1 MNELDDQ
8 LRQRLRRAYEAKGPA
23 AADRERMLAALE
35 TTIAAGGLAGSLTA
49 AAKGGFKAALLSH
62 PIAATVVGLGAGC
75 VLAASV
81 WLSRSE
87 PRASMP
93 PAPASSAAER
103 LVAPPSTAAE
113 LVPSPPQAELHRNEV
128 PPTATPERKRN
139 ASWNDDLAAEATLLQ
154 RAHDAYRQG
163 RAAET
168 LRLLQQHGAKYP
180 RSQLG
185 VERSTLKVLALCALN
200 RTDEARRTAATFP
213 SLPTALDGSCA
224 AR

>member
-8 LRQRLRRAYEAKGPA
+8 LQQRLRRAYEARGPA
-23 AADRERMLAALE
+23 PADRERMLAALE
-35 TTIAAGGLAGSLTA
+35 TTIAAGGVAGSLTA

-62 PIAATVVGLGAGC
+62 PIAASVVGLGAGC
-75 VLAASV
+75 VLAVSV
-81 WLSRSE
+81 WLTRPGPRSSTT
-87 PRASMP
+87 PV
-93 PAPASSAAER
+93 PASSAAER

-113 LVPSPPQAELHRNEV
+113 LVPSPPRAEVDRNEV
-128 PPTATPERKRN
+128 PPTAIPERKRP
-139 ASWNDDLAAEATLLQ
+139 APWNDDLAAEATLLQ
-154 RAHDAYRQG
+154 RAHDAYRHGQP
-163 RAAET
+163 AEA

-213 SLPTALDGSCA
+213 SLPTALHGSCA